1 MMRVNIIIKTMNT
14 RKSPPP
20 PKKTKTYQE
29 DNHKEKSH
37 FHINVLPRDFFKLQ
51 QKNLNE
57 QKFAE

>member
-1 MMRVNIIIKTMNT
+1 MNT
-14 RKSPPP
+14 RKSPP

-29 DNHKEKSH
+29 DNYKEKSH